1 MYYRHNLDYTYPERS
16 DAHMLI
22 VKHLRDTNF
31 DENYPYM
38 EKGWWFNVK
47 RAVLW
52 VFLNLVVFPVCTI
65 RYGLKIYGRE
75 NLKKH
80 KAVFKDGAISVSN
93 HVLIWDNLCVLKAL
107 RPRLYYCPV
116 WATNFEGPNGPVIRW
131 SGGIPVP
138 THSMRAMASFQ
149 RAIEQVLE
157 EKNWL
162 HFFPEGSMWYYY
174 PDVRPIKKA
183 AFKFA
188 VRYNTP
194 VLPITFS
201 FRPRTGIYKLFGKA
215 PLVDLHVGEPLFPDK
230 SLPVLEAMDK
240 LQAETYHVMQVMCG
254 INPGDPTYNTDLNI
268 DNYKKTM

>member
-1 MYYRHNLDYTYPERS
+1 
-16 DAHMLI
+16 
-22 VKHLRDTNF
+22 
-31 DENYPYM
+31 
-38 EKGWWFNVK
+38 
-47 RAVLW
+47 
-52 VFLNLVVFPVCTI
+52 
-65 RYGLKIYGRE
+65 
-75 NLKKH
+75 
-80 KAVFKDGAISVSN
+80 
-93 HVLIWDNLCVLKAL
+93 
-107 RPRLYYCPV
+107 
-116 WATNFEGPNGPVIRW
+116 
-131 SGGIPVP
+131 
-138 THSMRAMASFQ
+138 MRAMASFQ

-188 VRYNTP
+188 VRYNKP